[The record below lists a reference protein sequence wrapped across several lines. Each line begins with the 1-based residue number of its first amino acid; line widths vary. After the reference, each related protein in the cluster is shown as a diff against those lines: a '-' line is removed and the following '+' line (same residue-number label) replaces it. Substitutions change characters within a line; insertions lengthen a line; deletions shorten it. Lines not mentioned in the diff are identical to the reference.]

1 LGNVNNNI
9 MNIKTKEISEISE
22 SVLSFINKYVEE
34 ISLNDDLYQLIGS
47 DEWYDISN
55 TDKEPQIGS
64 LSEDM
69 SILKQI
75 IDNKRV
81 VSISDLDRLASI
93 FRAISQ
99 SINPV

>member
-1 LGNVNNNI
+1 
-9 MNIKTKEISEISE
+9 MNISTEEISEISE
-22 SVLSFINKYVEE
+22 SVLSFVNKYVKE
-34 ISLNDDLYQLIGS
+34 ISINEDFYQLIGS
-47 DEWYDISN
+47 DVWYDISN

-69 SILKQI
+69 SILRQI
-75 IDNKRV
+75 TSDKRV